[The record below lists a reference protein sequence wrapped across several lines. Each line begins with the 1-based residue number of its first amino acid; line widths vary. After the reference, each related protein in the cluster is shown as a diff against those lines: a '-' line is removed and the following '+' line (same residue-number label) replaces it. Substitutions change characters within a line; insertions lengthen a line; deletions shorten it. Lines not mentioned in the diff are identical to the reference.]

1 MDNNFS
7 SLLDRFKEG
16 AKSMDEVYKELAHLT
31 SNYDEE
37 LQSLQKKITELELR
51 LQNEEEK
58 KHEVMNNLADL
69 RKLQQI
75 NFSTIVDDLIKKP
88 REKMEEELVRSAKK
102 HTSST
107 IIATI
112 SSIVI
117 ITALI
122 AFFIYY
128 DKSFNKTNPVST
140 STVEY
145 QKLQNTIKDLEKK
158 NLQYQDELK
167 TLKKKE
173 EKPKVEKQTTPNLK
187 VEENKPEEIKEEKPE
202 NEVKVDSTN
211 EVLDDKERVFEKI
224 ASHIKNFDS
233 IYKLNNKNASRLVYK
248 MDLLDF
254 APIKYED
261 IIQEL
266 ELFAKKGT
274 YIPSKD
280 ELKVWDKQM
289 LIIYKRMLKKVENTP
304 NDKLTDQ
311 MMLFEKYKVND
322 ATKYGNWQYTGQK
335 DISLV
340 DSIKKEIARIE
351 NQISFNSN

>member
-31 SNYDEE
+31 ANYDEE
-37 LQSLQKKITELELR
+37 LKSLQKKITELELR

-112 SSIVI
+112 FSIII
-117 ITALI
+117 ITALV

-128 DKSFNKTNPVST
+128 DKSFNKTNITST
-140 STVEY
+140 STAEY

-158 NLQYQDELK
+158 NLQYQNELK
-167 TLKKKE
+167 TLKNKKKE
-173 EKPKVEKQTTPNLK
+173 EKPKVEEKITPKQEDEKIKDIKTEVTPQETGSPL
-187 VEENKPEEIKEEKPE
+187 EEK
-202 NEVKVDSTN
+202 
-211 EVLDDKERVFEKI
+211 EKI
-224 ASHIKNFDS
+224 LEKVASHIKNFNS
-233 IYKLNNKNASRLVYK
+233 IYKLDNKNASRLVYK

-274 YIPSKD
+274 YIPSKE
-280 ELKVWDKQM
+280 ELKIWDKQM
-289 LIIYKRMLKKVENTP
+289 LIIYKKMLKKVENVSTE
-304 NDKLTDQ
+304 KITDQ
-311 MMLFEKYKVND
+311 MMMFEKYKVND

-340 DSIKKEIARIE
+340 DSIKKEISRIE
-351 NQISFNSN
+351 NQINFNSN